1 MTWAVLVVIGAC
13 TYGLRASMFVALGS
27 RSVPEWLEGPLAL
40 VGPAAI
46 AALLGSMLFTRDGAV
61 SGAPLAD
68 AVAVVA
74 AYVVVRRTQNVMAA
88 MAVGLPVAWALAAVG
103 F

>member
-1 MTWAVLVVIGAC
+1 
-13 TYGLRASMFVALGS
+13 
-27 RSVPEWLEGPLAL
+27 
-40 VGPAAI
+40 AAI
-46 AALLGSMLFTRDGAV
+46 AALLGSMLFTHDGAV

-74 AYVVVRRTQNVMAA
+74 AFIVVRRTQNVMAA

>member
-1 MTWAVLVVIGAC
+1 MTWVVLVVIGAF

-46 AALLGSMLFTRDGAV
+46 AALLASMLFTHDGAV
-61 SGAPLAD
+61 SGAPVAD
-68 AVAVVA
+68 VVAVVVA
-74 AYVVVRRTQNVMAA
+74 FIVVRRTQNVMAA
-88 MAVGLPVAWALAAVG
+88 MAVGLPVAWALTALG

>member
-1 MTWAVLVVIGAC
+1 
-13 TYGLRASMFVALGS
+13 
-27 RSVPEWLEGPLAL
+27 
-40 VGPAAI
+40 
-46 AALLGSMLFTRDGAV
+46 MLFTHDGAV

-74 AYVVVRRTQNVMAA
+74 AYIVVRRTQNVMAA